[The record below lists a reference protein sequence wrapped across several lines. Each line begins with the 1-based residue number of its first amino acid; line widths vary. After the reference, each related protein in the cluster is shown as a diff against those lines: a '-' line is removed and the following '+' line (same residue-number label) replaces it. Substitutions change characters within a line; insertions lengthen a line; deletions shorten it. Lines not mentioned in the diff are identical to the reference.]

1 MTKKRQNIDTIAEV
15 LIDKLND
22 MERLAKRIE
31 VATTKA
37 ENTVVK
43 VNSNELQEILR
54 ENRQTEKSILSDLRR
69 LKEKNSTRVPNWV
82 LIVLAV
88 VVLTSIVYSM
98 AVFSVVQQ
106 STENKMRADYYEQ
119 EYNKLKK

>member
-54 ENRQTEKSILSDLRR
+54 ENRQTEKSILSDLSR

>member
-1 MTKKRQNIDTIAEV
+1 MIFF
-15 LIDKLND
+15 LPGP
-22 MERLAKRIE
+22 
-31 VATTKA
+31 
-37 ENTVVK
+37 
-43 VNSNELQEILR
+43 
-54 ENRQTEKSILSDLRR
+54 
-69 LKEKNSTRVPNWV
+69 RVPNWV